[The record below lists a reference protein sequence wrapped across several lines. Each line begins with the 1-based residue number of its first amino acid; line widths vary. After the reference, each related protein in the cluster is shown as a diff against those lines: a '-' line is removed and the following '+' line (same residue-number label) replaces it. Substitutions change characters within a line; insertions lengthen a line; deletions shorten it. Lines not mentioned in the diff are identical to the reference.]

1 MSREDDPSS
10 AIGRGWA
17 STYSATTQG
26 ILAYLLQSIYLFLS
40 QTGYFAV
47 GLNYRSSESSKSRV
61 RLEGTFCAFI
71 LLLYS
76 LHDIPRR
83 G

>member
-1 MSREDDPSS
+1 MGEYVFSHNTRYP
-10 AIGRGWA
+10 R
-17 STYSATTQG
+17 
-26 ILAYLLQSIYLFLS
+26 LSIIEFHDFLS

-61 RLEGTFCAFI
+61 RLEGTFCALI